1 MRFTTKLKPKSV
13 AAQQALA
20 NGFVLDLTQGG
31 ADQHNADFK
40 AYSG

>member
-31 ADQHNADFK
+31 
-40 AYSG
+40 GRPT